1 MKIKKIHFVDSYKL
15 YNWKFSFRIF
25 SIRSM
30 YNWRYKS
37 AKYVSKN
44 LFELILLTSS
54 KKKKKDSFVSI
65 LKKSHSVLIGRYFI
79 LCTCDTGRSFTDIRQ
94 KEDFQTS
101 VFSFSFS
108 FEMGLFVLVVIDY
121 DERAMLTGNWLVYLV
136 FRWWVHYDGYLHKYL
151 WM

>member
-1 MKIKKIHFVDSYKL
+1 MVDIL
-15 YNWKFSFRIF
+15 Y
-25 SIRSM
+25 SIVHATQVDPSP
-30 YNWRYKS
+30 
-37 AKYVSKN
+37 
-44 LFELILLTSS
+44 
-54 KKKKKDSFVSI
+54 
-65 LKKSHSVLIGRYFI
+65 
-79 LCTCDTGRSFTDIRQ
+79 DIRQ